1 MRFLSYI
8 ESDPAQPWGPPP
20 PELFEAIGAF
30 GAEAVAAGVVVD
42 QGGLAAIETSPH
54 IRISGGKMTVT
65 DGPFAEAKEVIGG
78 YGMYDCRSVEEAVEW
93 SRRFMQIHL
102 DTWPGFEGTSV
113 VRQVF
118 GPDDAQPGM

>member
-8 ESDPAQPWGPPP
+8 ESDPQQPWGPPP

-30 GAEAVAAGVVVD
+30 GEELVKAGVAVD
-42 QGGLAAIETSPH
+42 QGGLADIATSPH
-54 IRISGGKMTVT
+54 IRVSGGTMTVT
-65 DGPFAEAKEVIGG
+65 DGPFSETKEVIGG
-78 YGMYDCRSVEEAVEW
+78 YGMYEVRSVEEAVEY

-102 DTWPGFEGTSV
+102 DHWPAFEGTSV

-118 GPDDAQPGM
+118 GPNDMEA

>member
-8 ESDPAQPWGPPP
+8 ESDPNQPFGPPP
-20 PELFEAIGAF
+20 AELFEAIGAF
-30 GAEAVAAGVVVD
+30 GAEMVAKGVVVD
-42 QGGLAAIETSPH
+42 QGGLSPVENSKH
-54 IRISGGKMTVT
+54 LRVSGGKLTVI

-78 YGMYDCRSVEEAVEW
+78 FAMYQVESEDEAIEY

-102 DTWPGFEGTSV
+102 DTWPAFEGTSV

-118 GPDDAQPGM
+118 GPDDFS

>member
-8 ESDPAQPWGPPP
+8 ESDPKMPFGPPP

-30 GAEAVAAGVVVD
+30 GEELVKAGVSVD
-42 QGGLAAIETSPH
+42 QGGLAPIETSPH
-54 IRISGGKMTVT
+54 IRVSGGTITVT
-65 DGPFAEAKEVIGG
+65 DGPFAETKEVIGG
-78 YGMYDCRSVEEAVEW
+78 YGMYEVRSVEEAIEY

-102 DTWPGFEGTSV
+102 DNWPGFEGTSV

-118 GPDDAQPGM
+118 GPEA

>member
-8 ESDPAQPWGPPP
+8 ESDPKQPWGEPPA
-20 PELFEAIGAF
+20 ELFEAIGAF
-30 GAEAVAAGVVVD
+30 GEELVKAGVAVD
-42 QGGLAAIETSPH
+42 SGGLAPIETSPH
-54 IRISGGKMTVT
+54 IRVSGGKLTVT

-78 YGMYDCRSVEEAVEW
+78 YGMYEVRSVEEAIEY

-118 GPDDAQPGM
+118 GPEA

>member
-8 ESDPAQPWGPPP
+8 ESDPAQPFGPPP

-30 GAEAVAAGVVVD
+30 GAEMAALGVVVD
-42 QGGLAAIETSPH
+42 QGGLAPLASSPH
-54 IRISGGKMTVT
+54 IRVSGGTLTVS
-65 DGPFAEAKEVIGG
+65 DGPFAESKEVIGG
-78 YGMYDCRSVEEAVEW
+78 YGMYDVRSVEEAVEY

-102 DTWPGFEGTSV
+102 DVWPGFEGTSV

-118 GPDDAQPGM
+118 GPDDVAS

>member
-30 GAEAVAAGVVVD
+30 GAEMVAAGVVVD
-42 QGGLAAIETSPH
+42 QGGLAPIETSPH
-54 IRISGGKMTVT
+54 IRVSGGKMTIT

-78 YGMYDCRSVEEAVEW
+78 YGMYDVRSVEEAVEY

-102 DTWPGFEGTSV
+102 DTWHGFEGTSV

-118 GPDDAQPGM
+118 GPDDFQPGA

>member
-30 GAEAVAAGVVVD
+30 GVEAVAAGVVVD
-42 QGGLAAIETSPH
+42 QGGLGPLESSPH
-54 IRISGGKMTVT
+54 IRISGGKLTIT

-78 YGMYDCRSVEEAVEW
+78 YGMYEVRSVEEAVEW

-118 GPDDAQPGM
+118 GPDA